1 MAAVSDPGSN
11 PNAGDPYS
19 RLGLSAGA
27 SFEAVQSA
35 RQRCLAEAGDDP
47 QERARVEAAYDAV
60 LMARLRDRQDG
71 QVSQAAASASEREQ
85 IKGVESP
92 AVSLPG
98 VGVLQRFRSNLPDPS
113 QSLSSLAPQWS
124 LVEGQGLI
132 VRLVAGA
139 LALLFL
145 VFSPSSSQ
153 VVLSLSVIGSFL
165 SHVRRGRRAL
175 PALGWSLLTL
185 LAGLLLGTLLTALL
199 PAGAGLPLLVQQDQ
213 LQALP
218 AVLLLWLGS
227 LFLT

>member
-11 PNAGDPYS
+11 PSAGDPYG

-35 RQRCLAEAGDDP
+35 RQRCLNEAGDDP

-60 LMARLRDRQDG
+60 LMARLRNRQDG
-71 QVSQAAASASEREQ
+71 EVSQAAASASEREQ

-98 VGVLQRFRSNLPDPS
+98 VGVLQRFRSNLPDPA
-113 QSLSSLAPQWS
+113 QSLSGLAPQWS
-124 LVEGQGLI
+124 LVEGQGLV
-132 VRLVAGA
+132 VRLVGGS

-145 VFSPSSSQ
+145 IFSPGSSQ
-153 VVLSLSVIGSFL
+153 LVLSLGVIGSFL

-175 PALGWSLLTL
+175 PALGWSFMTL
-185 LAGLLLGTLLTALL
+185 LVGLLLGALFTALL
-199 PAGAGLPLLVQQDQ
+199 PAEAGLPLAVQQDQ

-227 LFLT
+227 LFLS

>member
-11 PNAGDPYS
+11 PSAGDPYS

-27 SFEAVQSA
+27 SFESVQSA

-47 QERARVEAAYDAV
+47 QEKARIEAAYDAV

-71 QVSQAAASASEREQ
+71 QLSQAAASASAREQ
-85 IKGVESP
+85 VSGVDAP
-92 AVSLPG
+92 ATSLPG

-113 QSLSSLAPQWS
+113 QSLSGLAPQSS
-124 LVEGQGLI
+124 LVEGQGRI
-132 VRLVAGA
+132 VRLIAGA

-145 VFSPSSSQ
+145 LFSPSSSQ
-153 VVLSLSVIGSFL
+153 LVLSLAVIGSFL

-175 PALGWSLLTL
+175 PSIGWSLTTL
-185 LAGLLLGTLLTALL
+185 LLGLLLGAVITTLL
-199 PAGAGLPLLVQQDQ
+199 PAGAGLPLIAQQDQ

-218 AVLLLWLGS
+218 AVLLLWLAS
-227 LFLT
+227 LFLA

>member
-11 PNAGDPYS
+11 PSAEDPYS

-35 RQRCLAEAGDDP
+35 RQRCLSEAGDDP
-47 QERARVEAAYDAV
+47 QMRARVEAAYDAV

-85 IKGVESP
+85 ISGVESS
-92 AVSLPG
+92 AASLPG

-113 QSLSSLAPQWS
+113 QSLSGLAPQWS
-124 LVEGQGLI
+124 LVEGQGLV
-132 VRLVAGA
+132 VRLVVGS
-139 LALLFL
+139 LALLLL

-153 VVLSLSVIGSFL
+153 VVLSLAVIGSFL

-175 PALGWSLLTL
+175 PSLGWSLMTL
-185 LAGLLLGTLLTALL
+185 LAGLLLGAVLTALL
-199 PAGAGLPLLVQQDQ
+199 PAGSGLPMAVQPDQ

-227 LFLT
+227 LFLA

>member
-1 MAAVSDPGSN
+1 M
-11 PNAGDPYS
+11 
-19 RLGLSAGA
+19 
-27 SFEAVQSA
+27 
-35 RQRCLAEAGDDP
+35 
-47 QERARVEAAYDAV
+47 
-60 LMARLRDRQDG
+60 
-71 QVSQAAASASEREQ
+71 
-85 IKGVESP
+85 
-92 AVSLPG
+92 
-98 VGVLQRFRSNLPDPS
+98 
-113 QSLSSLAPQWS
+113 
-124 LVEGQGLI
+124 
-132 VRLVAGA
+132 
-139 LALLFL
+139 
-145 VFSPSSSQ
+145 FSPSSSQ